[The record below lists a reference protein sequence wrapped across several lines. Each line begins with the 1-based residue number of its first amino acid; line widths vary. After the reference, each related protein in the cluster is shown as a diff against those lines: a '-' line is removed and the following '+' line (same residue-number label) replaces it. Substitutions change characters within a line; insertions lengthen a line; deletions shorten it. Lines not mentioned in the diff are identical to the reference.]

1 MADARQDVIVGFD
14 GSPQAEDA
22 LGLGRRLAEAIS
34 ARLVVANVFFLP
46 RSLDPARLAAHER
59 DERMRAE
66 GMLTIAAARADY
78 PDVEYVPVGSAS
90 AARGL
95 HDLADER
102 DAVAVVVG
110 STDRGDI
117 GAVAPGSVARR
128 LLSGAPCAVAIAA
141 RGGTDKLEAFGVA
154 YDGTDESRDALDGA
168 VRLAPRV
175 GAHVDV
181 LGVARW
187 TSTPNEPGGVVAGDT
202 GVPEQLRADLQR
214 QCDDALASIPEA
226 LRGSARVQVG
236 DPAEL
241 LAASSRALDLLV
253 CGSRSHGRVHQVLL
267 GSVSAQLVDR
277 ARCSVLV
284 VPRGG
289 RRVDESRIR

>member
-1 MADARQDVIVGFD
+1 M
-14 GSPQAEDA
+14 
-22 LGLGRRLAEAIS
+22 
-34 ARLVVANVFFLP
+34 FFVP
-46 RSLDPARLAAHER
+46 HSLDPARLSAHEE
-59 DERMRAE
+59 DERMRAQ
-66 GMLTIAAARADY
+66 GMLTIAAAQVDY
-78 PDVEYVPVGSAS
+78 PDVEYVAVGSAS

-102 DAVAVVVG
+102 DAVALVVG
-110 STDRGDI
+110 STDRGDV
-117 GAVAPGSVARR
+117 GTVAPGSVARR
-128 LLSGAPCAVAIAA
+128 LLSGAPCAVAIAPL
-141 RGGTDKLEAFGVA
+141 GGTERLEALGVA
-154 YDGTDESRDALDGA
+154 YDGTDESRDALHGA

-175 GAHVDV
+175 GGRVDV
-181 LGVARW
+181 LGVVRW
-187 TSTPNEPGGVVAGDT
+187 TSTPNEPHDVVAGASS
-202 GVPEQLRADLQR
+202 VPAELRADLER
-214 QCDDALASIPEA
+214 QCEEALTSIPES

-241 LAASSRALDLLV
+241 LAASSQGLDLLV
-253 CGSRSHGRVHQVLL
+253 CGSRSHGRLHQVLL

>member
-110 STDRGDI
+110 SSDRGDV

-168 VRLAPRV
+168 VRPRV

-181 LGVARW
+181 LGVVRW

-214 QCDDALASIPEA
+214 QCDDALDSIPEA

-277 ARCSVLV
+277 ARCSVLI

>member
-1 MADARQDVIVGFD
+1 
-14 GSPQAEDA
+14 
-22 LGLGRRLAEAIS
+22 
-34 ARLVVANVFFLP
+34 
-46 RSLDPARLAAHER
+46 
-59 DERMRAE
+59 
-66 GMLTIAAARADY
+66 
-78 PDVEYVPVGSAS
+78 
-90 AARGL
+90 
-95 HDLADER
+95 
-102 DAVAVVVG
+102 
-110 STDRGDI
+110 
-117 GAVAPGSVARR
+117 VARR
-128 LLSGAPCAVAIAA
+128 LLSGAPCAVAIAV
-141 RGGTDKLEAFGVA
+141 RGGTNKLEAFGVA

-181 LGVARW
+181 LGVVRW

-214 QCDDALASIPEA
+214 QCDDALDSIPEA

>member
-1 MADARQDVIVGFD
+1 LADAPEDVIVGFD
-14 GSPQAEDA
+14 GSPHAEDA

-34 ARLVVANVFFLP
+34 ARLVVANVFFVP
-46 RSLDPARLAAHER
+46 RSLDPARLSAHEE
-59 DERMRAE
+59 DERMRAQ
-66 GMLTIAAARADY
+66 GMLTIAAAQVDY
-78 PDVEYVPVGSAS
+78 PDVEYVAVGSAS

-102 DAVAVVVG
+102 DAVALVVG
-110 STDRGDI
+110 STDRGDV

-128 LLSGAPCAVAIAA
+128 LLSGAPCAVAIAP
-141 RGGTDKLEAFGVA
+141 RGGTEGLEALGVA
-154 YDGTDESRDALDGA
+154 YDGTDESRDALHGA

-175 GAHVDV
+175 GGHVDV
-181 LGVARW
+181 LGVVRW
-187 TSTPNEPGGVVAGDT
+187 TSTPNEPHDVVAGASS
-202 GVPEQLRADLQR
+202 VPAELRADLER
-214 QCDDALASIPEA
+214 QCEEALTSIPES
-226 LRGSARVQVG
+226 LRGTARVQVG

-241 LAASSRALDLLV
+241 LAASSHSLDLLV
-253 CGSRSHGRVHQVLL
+253 CGSRSHGRLHQVLL